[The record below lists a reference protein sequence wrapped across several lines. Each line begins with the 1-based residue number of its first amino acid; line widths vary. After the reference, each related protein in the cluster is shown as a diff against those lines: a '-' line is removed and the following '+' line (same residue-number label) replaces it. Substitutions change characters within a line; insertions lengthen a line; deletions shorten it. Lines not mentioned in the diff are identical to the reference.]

1 MAAKKLL
8 IIYPHWPPSNLAGV
22 HRARLIANFLS
33 DFDWKPLVLTVKHEY
48 YEEVLDFDLLKTVS
62 DKIEVHYVKAYKPL
76 NKFRLFGDIGLRSF
90 FQLYSKAL
98 ELIRS
103 DKIDFVWIPIPSFY
117 TAIIGRLLY
126 SKTKI
131 PYGIDYI
138 DPWVDGFTNYS
149 KPFSK
154 AWLSNLLAKILEP
167 YSVKKASLISGV
179 STAYYQPVLDR
190 NFKNKSIRHVGMPYG
205 FDPADHIIKFDQIK
219 YPWSDIGECLPLI
232 YAGAF
237 LPHSHLFIDSLF
249 AGIAQLRDENKLDK
263 KIKLFFVGTGSYA
276 GKKIMDYAREYNIDD
291 IVHEDHTRHNYL
303 SVLNYLSSAYG
314 IMVIGS
320 TEKHY
325 TASKTFQALL
335 SRVPVFAVF
344 HEQSSAVEILKSSR
358 ADAYMCLYHEKNSRA
373 ELTKEMKNIFYR
385 FISMES
391 TWSPDLSEIDKYS
404 ARSSALK
411 LVQEINKIIA
421 VK

>member
-1 MAAKKLL
+1 MATKKLL

-22 HRARLIANFLS
+22 HRARLIANFLN
-33 DFDWKPLVLTVKHEY
+33 DFDWQPLVLTVKHEY
-48 YEEVLDFDLLKTVS
+48 YEEILDFELLKTVS
-62 DKIEVHYVKAYKPL
+62 DKIEVHYVNAFKPL
-76 NKFRLFGDIGLRSF
+76 NKFRLFGDIALRSF

-103 DKIDFVWIPIPSFY
+103 EKIDFVWIPVPSFY

-126 SKTKI
+126 NKTKI

-149 KPFSK
+149 KLFSK

-249 AGIAQLRDENKLDK
+249 DGIAQLRDEKKIDK
-263 KIKLFFVGTGSYA
+263 KIKLFFVGTGSYE
-276 GKKIMDYAREYNIDD
+276 GKKIMDYARDYKIDD

-314 IMVIGS
+314 VMVIGS

-335 SRVPVFAVF
+335 SRIPVFAVF

-358 ADAYMCLYHEKNSRA
+358 ANAYLCLYHEKNSRA
-373 ELTKEMKNIFYR
+373 ELTKEMKAIFYR
-385 FISMES
+385 FISMEA